1 MGQQIETK
9 PYFFNNELKLIAIVK
24 TKVEEETQTVERKTH
39 LMNVNGEKV
48 LDISEYNMK
57 TAEGKTMLK
66 VNSIKCFDNFFVIEV
81 KKCQSQTEKVCYKA
95 YSYHGK
101 LLQAEPHPWNNGA
114 DKEAI
119 DTRMNSYRSPNFE

>member
-48 LDISEYNMK
+48 LDIDEYNLNITGRK
-57 TAEGKTMLK
+57 CLLK
-66 VNSIKCFDNFFVIEV
+66 VNQFICYDTFFVVEA
-81 KKCQSQTEKVCYKA
+81 KRTQNKTEKTVFKA

-101 LLQAEPHPWNNGA
+101 LLQAGPGPWSIESAKKIINRR
-114 DKEAI
+114 I
-119 DTRMNSYRSPNFE
+119 DSNKDHNF